1 MAKGHLEFREESFR
15 RRGGAAF
22 GGVLGSGV
30 GMGVDANDA
39 YVGVLALGQGQRVNT
54 SIHGCVG
61 GQDGRGD
68 CRSLVEKGGVLGQ
81 EEGVAVAKGL
91 SEEMGEASRVR
102 GLMRWV
108 WFSNMEDVNFV
119 GPRISA

>member
-1 MAKGHLEFREESFR
+1 
-15 RRGGAAF
+15 
-22 GGVLGSGV
+22 
-30 GMGVDANDA
+30 MGVDANDA

-91 SEEMGEASRVR
+91 TEEMGEASGVR
-102 GLMRWV
+102 GLVRWV
-108 WFSNMEDVNFV
+108 WFCNMEDVNFV
-119 GPRISA
+119 GPRISAGCTNVQPGLDIVGGNAEGCGHCWDGGRGKG